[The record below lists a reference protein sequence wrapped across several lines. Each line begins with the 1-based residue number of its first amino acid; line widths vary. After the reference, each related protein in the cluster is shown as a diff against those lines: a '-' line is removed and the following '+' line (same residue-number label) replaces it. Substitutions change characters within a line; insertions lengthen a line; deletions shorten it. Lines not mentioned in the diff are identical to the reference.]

1 MSRFIISAVILLF
14 ALPLLKGCQI
24 TRPVEEVVLFCFSD
38 NEFGRRLF
46 EDVRVVFDR
55 YQIESRYG
63 LRLQFHRL
71 DQYEIQNRP
80 EQIAAAVALRP
91 RFILAPSHD
100 TAQPMLAALHQLPHS
115 TMIFASRPALGRA
128 GLLSST
134 GERLPRTAGT
144 RILGERDD
152 EQRASLLVEWL
163 GTVRGVGILFDA
175 GSELNTRD
183 EIRKKIA
190 AITGAEVYEQ
200 DANRPG
206 EFIEAVRHF
215 AAQRV
220 DVIYVPDN
228 DRAYVNR
235 VEISS
240 AVMVARLPVV
250 AESLEFCAF
259 MPAVCH
265 GTYHVAAFERWCDIV
280 VQVMNGVEAS
290 TIPLGEPAQGILAVN
305 VGATQAID
313 RPIPEAMVKRAWRA
327 NADVLP
333 PRYTSTLL
341 PP

>member
-1 MSRFIISAVILLF
+1 MSRFIISAVILLLT
-14 ALPLLKGCQI
+14 LPLLKGCQA
-24 TRPVEEVVLFCFSD
+24 TRTVEEVVLFCFSD
-38 NEFGRRLF
+38 DAFGRRLF
-46 EDVRVVFDR
+46 EDVRLVFDR

-71 DQYEIQNRP
+71 DQYEINNQP
-80 EQIAAAVALRP
+80 EQIAAAVAMRP

-115 TMIFASRPALGRA
+115 TLIFASRPALARA
-128 GLLSST
+128 GLLSSA
-134 GERLPRTAGT
+134 GGRLPRTAGT
-144 RILGERDD
+144 RILGVRDD
-152 EQRASLLVEWL
+152 EQRVSLLVEWL
-163 GTVRGVGILFDA
+163 GAVRRVGILFDA
-175 GSELNTRD
+175 GSDLSTRD

-190 AITGAEVYEQ
+190 AITGAKVFEQ

-206 EFIEAVRHF
+206 EFVDAVRHF

-220 DVIYVPDN
+220 DVIYIPDN

-235 VEISS
+235 IEISS
-240 AVMVARLPVV
+240 AVMAARLPVV
-250 AESLEFCAF
+250 AESLEFCAL

-265 GTYHVAAFERWCDIV
+265 GSFQVAAFERWCDIV

-290 TIPLGEPAQGILAVN
+290 AIPIGEPAQGILAVN

-313 RPIPEAMVKRAWRA
+313 RPIPEAMVRRAWRA
-327 NADVLP
+327 SADVLP
-333 PRYTSTLL
+333 PRYASTLL